1 MSSYLNIYGIT
12 KEEKKRKLL
21 ISYSRNNDIYQEID
35 EELNLPWNGD
45 ENDNYRQLS
54 VSDIEAVINGLQERI
69 KQSNNRLIEYE
80 KYANGN
86 TEIIDEII
94 SLKEYI
100 KGMEITIYKL
110 YFLLDIVSDTNNG
123 YNDFEKIECCID

>member
-45 ENDNYRQLS
+45 GDDNYRQLFT
-54 VSDIEAVINGLQERI
+54 SDIEAVINNLQGRI
-69 KQSNNRLIEYE
+69 KQSNNRLTEYE

-86 TEIIDEII
+86 AEIIDEII
-94 SLKEYI
+94 GLKEYI
-100 KGMEITIYKL
+100 KDMEITIYKL
-110 YFLLDIVSDTNNG
+110 YFLLDVVSDTNDG